1 MSGLRAVIASI
12 QPYKERSTFI
22 DIIEEEQIIS
32 DEMQPLPPT
41 SNISKLPSAEDIEAL
56 DSLHAKL
63 LEVRE
68 YVTGHQAEEN
78 LLDQILEFVTM
89 LQAKVPIMSPH
100 EQFTATK
107 TVRTAM
113 AAVPVAFMR
122 RVRREPET
130 MIAATYFFVTVLVT
144 QPVFPAMGIMVCFAR
159 RIPIACADDASSSL
173 AWPFHPSE
181 KFKDTWKSSEIIPF
195 RP

>member
-56 DSLHAKL
+56 DSLRAKL

-68 YVTGHQAEEN
+68 YVTGYQAEEN

-89 LQAKVPIMSPH
+89 LQA
-100 EQFTATK
+100 
-107 TVRTAM
+107 
-113 AAVPVAFMR
+113 
-122 RVRREPET
+122 
-130 MIAATYFFVTVLVT
+130 
-144 QPVFPAMGIMVCFAR
+144 
-159 RIPIACADDASSSL
+159 
-173 AWPFHPSE
+173 
-181 KFKDTWKSSEIIPF
+181 
-195 RP
+195 